1 MCPGNLPLPLAPL
14 VRTTSLFALCYRG
27 KFKILVIMEWSVRS
41 QILNSLQV
49 GAAVGLGVPGDTVPI
64 QSCRWEHPLP
74 DTSLHQALEGSLV
87 LVSRSEMGQHTVP
100 SALARSLCPQSCAGA
115 VRGSPCLRC
124 RLLGLPGC
132 RMEGG
137 QHLPAA
143 RHLPAGCTELPA
155 QLLTQPARPPSRE
168 PPCDMAMLCRGRQIY
183 RQVNA
188 ESVRIFI
195 QECSEVPQ
203 A

>member
-74 DTSLHQALEGSLV
+74 DIPAPGS
-87 LVSRSEMGQHTVP
+87 GGVP
-100 SALARSLCPQSCAGA
+100 G
-115 VRGSPCLRC
+115 PCL
-124 RLLGLPGC
+124 
-132 RMEGG
+132 
-137 QHLPAA
+137 
-143 RHLPAGCTELPA
+143 
-155 QLLTQPARPPSRE
+155 
-168 PPCDMAMLCRGRQIY
+168 
-183 RQVNA
+183 
-188 ESVRIFI
+188 
-195 QECSEVPQ
+195 PQ
-203 A
+203 